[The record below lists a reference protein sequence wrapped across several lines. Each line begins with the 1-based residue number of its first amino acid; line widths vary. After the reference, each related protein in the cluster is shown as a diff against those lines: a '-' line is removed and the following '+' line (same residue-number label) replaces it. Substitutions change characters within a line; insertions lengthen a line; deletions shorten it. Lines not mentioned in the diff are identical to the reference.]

1 MADIKMEW
9 TKPQLIVLARG
20 MPEESVLV
28 NCKTMNPNQAV
39 QGRSDLLFQDTC
51 AYGNSKD
58 NCQNCQSRGV
68 NDT

>member
-28 NCKTMNPNQAV
+28 NCKTMNPNQSV
-39 QGRSDLLFQDTC
+39 QGRSARRLAAHSPAAGPDTG
-51 AYGNSKD
+51 ATAN
-58 NCQNCQSRGV
+58 
-68 NDT
+68 